1 MSICV
6 VQTKKP
12 SIPSKPPFFILLSVT
27 CLTVGL
33 SPNATFLVTV
43 FKTIT
48 RTVQKLSLS
57 GRVEMFASLAPSL
70 AEYSAHNT
78 PFENLTELHLIQT
91 DPISE
96 YAEFSSTQTDSSLR
110 LAPFLRTLTSTLQVL
125 NISNGEQSR
134 HTPFFIF
141 DAFSELLS
149 QSDYPVTFPS
159 LKSLRLAF
167 SRVYQPTQNEVEQL
181 DAWFAALV
189 GNNPQFF
196 SLQTLNIEVPP
207 TTPTGLSAMITLI
220 KRTAHTL
227 SELRISRCLL
237 THVQAEQVINAL
249 TEDEVQLQA
258 MITISPKEESRALK
272 SLSMELT
279 HLSVSFLDLL
289 ARKLPQLEKLSLD
302 LAEIVSPDQVCFLS
316 FFLFAEYSCMPYST
330 YSMISFAAA
339 GSTQSSS
346 TPPKTS
352 CMPGSYVISGSFQQD
367 LRRPRSFVQWRALC
381 PL

>member
-110 LAPFLRTLTSTLQVL
+110 LAPSPQ
-125 NISNGEQSR
+125 
-134 HTPFFIF
+134 PFKF
-141 DAFSELLS
+141 
-149 QSDYPVTFPS
+149 
-159 LKSLRLAF
+159 
-167 SRVYQPTQNEVEQL
+167 
-181 DAWFAALV
+181 
-189 GNNPQFF
+189 
-196 SLQTLNIEVPP
+196 
-207 TTPTGLSAMITLI
+207 
-220 KRTAHTL
+220 
-227 SELRISRCLL
+227 
-237 THVQAEQVINAL
+237 
-249 TEDEVQLQA
+249 
-258 MITISPKEESRALK
+258 
-272 SLSMELT
+272 
-279 HLSVSFLDLL
+279 
-289 ARKLPQLEKLSLD
+289 
-302 LAEIVSPDQVCFLS
+302 
-316 FFLFAEYSCMPYST
+316 
-330 YSMISFAAA
+330 
-339 GSTQSSS
+339 
-346 TPPKTS
+346 
-352 CMPGSYVISGSFQQD
+352 
-367 LRRPRSFVQWRALC
+367 
-381 PL
+381 